1 MTRPTFPPSD
11 RLACPAC
18 HSTISVPADSD
29 RDQVECPAC
38 DAKLIARQT
47 IGGIA
52 VDIAEGG
59 AL

>member
-1 MTRPTFPPSD
+1 MTRPTFPRD
-11 RLACPAC
+11 HLACPAC
-18 HSTISVPADSD
+18 HSTISVPVDSD
-29 RDQVECPAC
+29 RDQIECPAC

-59 AL
+59 AP